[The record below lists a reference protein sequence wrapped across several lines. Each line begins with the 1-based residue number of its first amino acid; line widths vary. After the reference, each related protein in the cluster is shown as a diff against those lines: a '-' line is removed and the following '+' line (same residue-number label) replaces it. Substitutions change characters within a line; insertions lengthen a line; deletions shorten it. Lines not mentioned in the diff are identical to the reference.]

1 MAYWIDPLGAM
12 LLATY
17 ITWNWGNTAIENIK
31 ALVGLSATPEFLQKL
46 TFLCFNHHSEV
57 MKIDTV
63 RFLTTVKTGTPH
75 SDLTH
80 RPLHTQRGLAH
91 HHHAQLPPGGSTG
104 LAGVCPHAQPGLS
117 HPWGA
122 TS

>member
-1 MAYWIDPLGAM
+1 MTGTSGALLGDRVAYWIDPLGAM

-63 RFLTTVKTGTPH
+63 RVIRVTCTPLTARRV
-75 SDLTH
+75 SRALY
-80 RPLHTQRGLAH
+80 RR
-91 HHHAQLPPGGSTG
+91 
-104 LAGVCPHAQPGLS
+104 V
-117 HPWGA
+117 
-122 TS
+122 

>member
-1 MAYWIDPLGAM
+1 VTTPHLIRLAEEIRTVQRDKGKGVGRGAEGRTDGAGVDGAGDKVLYWIDPLGAM

-57 MKIDTV
+57 MQIDTV
-63 RFLTTVKTGTPH
+63 RALFTD
-75 SDLTH
+75 S
-80 RPLHTQRGLAH
+80 
-91 HHHAQLPPGGSTG
+91 GGR
-104 LAGVCPHAQPGLS
+104 
-117 HPWGA
+117 
-122 TS
+122 